1 MRNPR
6 ITIIAIIAAAMI
18 ITAVA
23 AVGQTPEASPRRTC
37 PRSGSSGSSG
47 ACPGR
52 R

>member
-23 AVGQTPEASPRRTC
+23 AVGQTPESQSPENMPKVREL
-37 PRSGSSGSSG
+37 GSSG